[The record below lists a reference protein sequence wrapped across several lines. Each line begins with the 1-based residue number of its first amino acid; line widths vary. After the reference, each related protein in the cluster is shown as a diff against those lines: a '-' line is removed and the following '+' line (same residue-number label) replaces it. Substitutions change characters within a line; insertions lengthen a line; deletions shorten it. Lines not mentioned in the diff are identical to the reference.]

1 MKKINVFSL
10 TLFLSISLIVSMA
23 ALCQTNPE
31 TPFEKIKGKPETFQ
45 SLFFSAI
52 KPTGWLKEQL
62 ENNLNGFTGHL
73 DNLVPD
79 LIVKDDIYNKNRL
92 SKNVKSK
99 DVGAISDGGDW
110 QVQFLWWNSETQS
123 NWWDGYI
130 RSAILADNT
139 QHLARIENYI
149 KRILSS
155 QDTDGYLGIYDKELR
170 YKFDNENGELWAK
183 TTLLRGLLAWYEY
196 KKDKT
201 ILSAIERATQ
211 NVMANYL
218 INASHPFYSI
228 KPDAGGLTHG
238 LVFTDVL
245 EKLFQLTKKEEYRD
259 YCLFLYKDF
268 SEQVLN
274 EDAQYKKLAD
284 PNYKLKG
291 HGVHTYEH
299 LRAVAAAFY
308 ASANPQLKTALN
320 NFLDKINSTATV
332 SGGPIG
338 DEWIAGRNADET
350 STGYEYCSM
359 QELMNSYEDLFL
371 KTGESQFG
379 DKVERIFFNAAQGS
393 INPGYSCIAYLKT
406 DNSYYMTGGLNGDT
420 SNKKQ
425 TRYMYSPTHQD
436 AAVCCVPNAGRIT
449 PYYIQNMWMKQ
460 DNTLVAALLGPCE
473 VQTNLNGKK
482 ISIKEITD
490 YPFKHNINFEITL
503 EQPTRFILKIRKP
516 EWAKEIVTFENYTLR
531 DDFIVIDRL
540 WNKNDKVNISFPA
553 EVLIK
558 QNLNEE
564 YYFMY
569 GPLVLAHPIKS
580 VATTTKLFA
589 LPGFKDIQYNPV
601 APVIYQYSNSI
612 VKKAGNRKLNDDTLQ
627 FTTTMLNPKTNA
639 TETITLQPMGNTILR
654 QVTFVRKKN

>member
-31 TPFEKIKGKPETFQ
+31 TPFEKIKGNPETFQ

-284 PNYKLKG
+284 SNYKLKG

-308 ASANPQLKTALN
+308 ASGNPQLKTALN

-379 DKVERIFFNAAQGS
+379 DKVERLF
-393 INPGYSCIAYLKT
+393 LMLHK
-406 DNSYYMTGGLNGDT
+406 
-420 SNKKQ
+420 
-425 TRYMYSPTHQD
+425 
-436 AAVCCVPNAGRIT
+436 
-449 PYYIQNMWMKQ
+449 
-460 DNTLVAALLGPCE
+460 
-473 VQTNLNGKK
+473 VQ
-482 ISIKEITD
+482 
-490 YPFKHNINFEITL
+490 
-503 EQPTRFILKIRKP
+503 
-516 EWAKEIVTFENYTLR
+516 
-531 DDFIVIDRL
+531 
-540 WNKNDKVNISFPA
+540 
-553 EVLIK
+553 
-558 QNLNEE
+558 
-564 YYFMY
+564 
-569 GPLVLAHPIKS
+569 
-580 VATTTKLFA
+580 
-589 LPGFKDIQYNPV
+589 
-601 APVIYQYSNSI
+601 
-612 VKKAGNRKLNDDTLQ
+612 
-627 FTTTMLNPKTNA
+627 
-639 TETITLQPMGNTILR
+639 
-654 QVTFVRKKN
+654 